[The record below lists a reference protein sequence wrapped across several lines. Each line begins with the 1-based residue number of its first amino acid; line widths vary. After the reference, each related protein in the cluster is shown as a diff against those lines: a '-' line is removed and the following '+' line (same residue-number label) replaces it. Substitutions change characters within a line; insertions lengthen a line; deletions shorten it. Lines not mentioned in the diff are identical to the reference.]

1 MKEMTVKKSFEM
13 TLQENR
19 IYSDTPWCIQSTKVA
34 VTYQHSFKGSVQQC
48 IYTLPSV
55 LNWPV

>member
-19 IYSDTPWCIQSTKVA
+19 IYSDTP
-34 VTYQHSFKGSVQQC
+34 
-48 IYTLPSV
+48 
-55 LNWPV
+55 